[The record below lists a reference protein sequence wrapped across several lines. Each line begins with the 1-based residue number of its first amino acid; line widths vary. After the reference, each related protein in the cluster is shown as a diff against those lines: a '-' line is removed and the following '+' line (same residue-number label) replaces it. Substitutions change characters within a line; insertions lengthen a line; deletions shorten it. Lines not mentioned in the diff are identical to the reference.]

1 MQFTTE
7 AVFERPIT
15 DDPESDLS
23 RITAYFHTRAFILS
37 EGHSVDFQE
46 VVDVLNELVSNFSTR
61 GSGYVLAYVKSLK
74 ISLVPFRPL
83 GASGFGGTY
92 FKTPRWLAVK
102 HAVINVK
109 NNDKRCFLWAILSAL
124 YPVDQNAHRVKKYK
138 RYENTLDTRDLE
150 FPVAPNKIH
159 VFERRN
165 PSIAIHCLAYD
176 EKTKSFSVLYMSP
189 EIHKRQH
196 KITLLLLDSQSQAL
210 CVRQTSFEIDR
221 RQRQKWSQTSRLSVL
236 SSNLYIGASIEE
248 SHTTYSLNKVAEFN
262 LTGFWLVLFHA

>member
-83 GASGFGGTY
+83 GASDFGGTY
-92 FKTPRWLAVK
+92 IKTPRWLAVK
-102 HAVINVK
+102 HAAINVR
-109 NNDKRCFLWAILSAL
+109 NNDERCFLWAILSAL
-124 YPVDQNAHRVKKYK
+124 YPVDQNTQRVKKYK

-176 EKTKSFSVLYMSP
+176 EKTKSFSVLYMSQ
-189 EIHKRQH
+189 EIHNREH
-196 KITLLLLDSQSQAL
+196 KITLLLLDSPDDNRKHYVYVKHL
-210 CVRQTSFEIDR
+210 
-221 RQRQKWSQTSRLSVL
+221 SRLIRDRDTARHKHHVCLSCLQTFTSERVL
-236 SSNLYIGASIEE
+236 KN
-248 SHTTYSLNKVAEFN
+248 HTQLI
-262 LTGFWLVLFHA
+262 H